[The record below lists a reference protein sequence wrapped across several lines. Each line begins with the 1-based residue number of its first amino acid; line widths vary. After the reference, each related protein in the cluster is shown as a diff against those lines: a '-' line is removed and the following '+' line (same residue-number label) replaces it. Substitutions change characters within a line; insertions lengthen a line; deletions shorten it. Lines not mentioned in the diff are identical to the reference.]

1 MTGLAG
7 TGSLVRLMLRRD
19 RVRLPL
25 WILLFVSFAASS
37 TSATVGLYP
46 TEAGR
51 VQAAAT
57 VNNTPALVALYGAV
71 ADPTSL
77 GAIAIMKL
85 AALGS
90 ALVAVLGMLTV
101 VRHTRAE
108 EESGRLELLGATVVG
123 RQAPLTAALLV
134 AVLANLVLGLLTALG
149 QIGSGLPAGGSF
161 AFGLAWSGA
170 GLAFAGIAALIAQL
184 TSSAR
189 TANGITAGVLG
200 VAYLLRAVGD
210 TAPAGGVRWLSWL
223 SPIGWAQ
230 LVHTYAGDRWWV
242 LALPVALAAVT
253 AGVAYQLAARRDLG
267 AGLLPDRP
275 GPAHAA
281 RWLAS
286 PLGLAWRLQR
296 GSLLVWAAA
305 FLVLGA
311 VLGNIASAVTGILDS
326 PQSRD
331 FILELGGV
339 QGLTDAF
346 LATEL
351 GFVGIFAAAFGVSS
365 AMRLRAEETGQRTE
379 PVLATAVGR
388 TRYAASHLVVAL
400 AGSAVLLLAAGLGA
414 GLSRAAHAGDTGELG
429 RLLGAAAVQIP
440 AAWVLV
446 GIVVAAFGLVPR
458 ASTAGWAA
466 LVVFVLLGEFGA
478 LLKLKQWVRD
488 VSPFAHVPRL
498 PGGQF
503 TATPLVWL
511 VAVSAV
517 LVAAGLVGF
526 RRRDVG

>member
-7 TGSLVRLMLRRD
+7 TGALVRLMLRRD
-19 RVRLPL
+19 RVRLPV
-25 WILLFVSFAASS
+25 WILVFVAVAASS

-46 TEAGR
+46 TLAGR

-77 GAIAIMKL
+77 GAISIVKL

-90 ALVAVLGMLTV
+90 AMVAVLGMLTV

-134 AVLANLVLGLLTALG
+134 AVLANLALGVLTALG
-149 QIGSGLPAGGSF
+149 QIGAGLPAAGSF
-161 AFGLAWSGA
+161 AFGLSWSGA
-170 GLAFAGIAALIAQL
+170 GIAFAGIAALVAQL

-230 LVHTYAGDRWWV
+230 LVHAYAGDRWWL
-242 LALPVALAAVT
+242 LALPVALAVVA
-253 AGVAYQLAARRDLG
+253 AGAAYRLAARRDLG

-275 GPAHAA
+275 GPATAA

-286 PLGLAWRLQR
+286 PLALAWRLQR
-296 GSLLVWAAA
+296 GSVLVWAAA
-305 FLVLGA
+305 FLLLGA
-311 VLGNIASAVTGILDS
+311 VLGNIASSVTGMLDS
-326 PQSRD
+326 PQARD
-331 FILELGGV
+331 MILQLGGV

-365 AMRLRAEETGQRTE
+365 AMRLRAEETGQRAE
-379 PVLATAVGR
+379 PVLAGAVGR

-400 AGSAVLLLAAGLGA
+400 AGSAVLVLAAGVGA
-414 GLSRAAHAGDTGELG
+414 ALTRAAHTGDTAEWG
-429 RLLGAAAVQIP
+429 RLLAAAAVQIP

-446 GIVVAAFGLVPR
+446 GIVVAVFGWAPR
-458 ASTAGWAA
+458 GTMAGWAA
-466 LVVFVLLGEFGA
+466 LVVFVLIGEFGP
-478 LLKLKQWVRD
+478 LLKLEQWARD

-498 PGGQF
+498 PGGEF

-511 VAVSAV
+511 VAVTAV
-517 LVAAGLVGF
+517 LVVAGLVGF
-526 RRRDVG
+526 RRRDLG